1 MELTVVTIGKSARR
15 DGVLEKAL
23 SGVSHSLLSARDAM
37 QSDLKGKR
45 VLFSAAIG
53 AYGMDAEF
61 AVFLEYL
68 NKNTTELDGCVG
80 AVLMDGEGE
89 LYTKELSRMLVFS
102 ANNAGCLFLGKAL
115 VEATGSLSNFEVL
128 ALRGST
134 DTKAAY
140 ERAAAELVARLLT
153 FSPPKQ
159 KKPNILALHSS
170 VRETSNTLQ
179 LGYALMDR
187 LSKRCDTRE
196 ISLGEG
202 HIRDCRG
209 CSYTM
214 CRHFAQ
220 MDTCFYGSTIFEDVF
235 PAILA
240 CDALL
245 LLCPNYNDALGANIT
260 AFINRLTA
268 LLVRNT
274 LYDKAVYAVVVSGY
288 SGGDIVAR
296 QVLGSLCLNKTF
308 YLPPRFSLLI
318 TANDPGAAMRREGVE
333 QRLDGFSE
341 NMLHQL
347 IK

>member
-1 MELTVVTIGKSARR
+1 MELTVVTIGNSARR

-23 SGVSHSLLSARDAM
+23 SGVSHIVLSAREAM
-37 QSDLKGKR
+37 GSDLKEKR
-45 VLFSAAIG
+45 ILFSAAIG
-53 AYGMDAEF
+53 AYGIDAAF
-61 AVFLEYL
+61 AAFLEYL
-68 NKNTTELDGCVG
+68 NKNTSALDGSVG

-115 VEATGSLSNFEVL
+115 VEAIGSLSNFEVL
-128 ALRGST
+128 ALRGNT
-134 DTKAAY
+134 DAKTAY
-140 ERAAAELVARLLT
+140 ERATIELVTRLLT

-159 KKPNILALHSS
+159 KRPNVLALHSS

-179 LGYALMDR
+179 LGYALMET

-196 ISLGEG
+196 ISLDEG
-202 HIRDCRG
+202 HVRDCRG

-220 MDTCFYGSTIFEDVF
+220 MDSCFYGSTIFEDVF
-235 PAILA
+235 PAVLA

-268 LLVRNT
+268 LLMKNT

-308 YLPPRFSLLI
+308 YLPPRFSLLV
-318 TANDPGAAMRREGVE
+318 TANDPGAAMRREGIVK
-333 QRLDGFSE
+333 RLDDFSE
-341 NMLHQL
+341 NILHQL
-347 IK
+347 I